1 LRAALRPGREGQ
13 PRVRWLELRGGE
25 RNIGATAV
33 PLDLAPIL
41 REDLFRRVET
51 AVVTSAT
58 LAVGDGFDFI
68 TKRLGL
74 DDEELEPI
82 TASLAS
88 PFDYPR
94 QSMLLIPS
102 DFPPPNTDGAN
113 HFKRTMAAAQDLITA
128 AKGGV
133 FVLFTSH
140 RDVREAATVLR
151 AAGVEGRYPML
162 VHGEAPRDELLR
174 RFREHGD

>member
-1 LRAALRPGREGQ
+1 EADEAKAEELAPLLNEVRGVTRRLQTAGDALRAALRPGREGQ

-33 PLDLAPIL
+33 ALDLAPIL

-68 TKRLGL
+68 TRRLGL

-82 TASLAS
+82 TAS
-88 PFDYPR
+88 
-94 QSMLLIPS
+94 
-102 DFPPPNTDGAN
+102 
-113 HFKRTMAAAQDLITA
+113 
-128 AKGGV
+128 
-133 FVLFTSH
+133 
-140 RDVREAATVLR
+140 
-151 AAGVEGRYPML
+151 
-162 VHGEAPRDELLR
+162 
-174 RFREHGD
+174 